1 MNTVG
6 LADIQNAAQI
16 LQDVIAPTPIEHSRA
31 LSEMWGAPVHLK
43 CENLQHTG
51 SFKLR
56 GAYVRLAR
64 LSAEERARGVVAASA
79 GNHAQGVALAGAR
92 LGVAVTVFMP
102 RSAALPKI
110 DATESYGARVELVG
124 ADVAETLAHAERYA
138 AETGAVLV
146 HPFDHP
152 DVITG
157 QGTIGLEIL
166 EQVPDVQTVLVP
178 TGGGGLLAGVAAALA
193 EAAPHV
199 RVIGVQAERA
209 AAYPPSLRAQEP
221 QTVAPRGTMADG
233 IAVPTPGTAPF
244 EIVRDL
250 GVEVITVGEDVIS
263 RALLALAERAKLIV
277 EPAGA
282 VGVAAIVAQELQ
294 LPGPVVPILSGG
306 NIDPVVLLRV
316 LRHGLSAAGRFI
328 HLRIHVTD
336 NPGVL
341 ASLLNLLADLAANV
355 MHVEHTRAG
364 LDLSVD
370 EVEISMQLE
379 TRGTEHCREV
389 LDALRTAGYR
399 VVEREGY
406 PA

>member
-1 MNTVG
+1 MTTVG
-6 LADIQNAAQI
+6 LEAIKQAAE
-16 LQDVIAPTPIEHSRA
+16 LLTGVIAPTPVEHSRA
-31 LSEMWGAPVHLK
+31 LTEIWGGPVYLK

-64 LSAEERARGVVAASA
+64 LSTAERARGVVAASA
-79 GNHAQGVALAGAR
+79 GNHAQGVALAGR
-92 LGVAVTVFMP
+92 QLGIDVTVFMP
-102 RSAALPKI
+102 RDAALPKV
-110 DATESYGARVELVG
+110 DATRNYGARVELIG
-124 ADVAETLAHAERYA
+124 RDVAETLAHAEQYA
-138 AETGAVLV
+138 KETGAVLV

-152 DVITG
+152 DVVTG

-166 EQVPDVQTVLVP
+166 SQVPNVQTVLVP
-178 TGGGGLLAGVAAALA
+178 TGGGGLLAGVGAALA

-209 AAYPPSLRAQEP
+209 AAYPSSLRAQAP
-221 QTVAPRGTMADG
+221 QTVAPNGTMADG
-233 IAVPTPGTAPF
+233 IAVPTPGTTPF
-244 EIVRDL
+244 EIVRALDID
-250 GVEVITVGEDVIS
+250 VITVGEDVIS

-282 VGVAAIVAQELQ
+282 VGVAAILAHELD
-294 LPGPVVPILSGG
+294 LPGPVVAILSGG

-341 ASLLNLLADLAANV
+341 ARLLNLLADLSANV

-364 LDLSVD
+364 VDLSVD

-399 VVEREGY
+399 VVGQEGY
-406 PA
+406 RA

>member
-6 LADIQNAAQI
+6 LSDVQDAAKLLGDIATT
-16 LQDVIAPTPIEHSRA
+16 TPVEHSRA
-31 LSEMWGAPVHLK
+31 LSEMAGSPVHLK

-64 LSAEERARGVVAASA
+64 LSAAERARGVVAASA

-92 LGVAVTVFMP
+92 LGIEVTVFMP
-102 RSAALPKI
+102 RDAALPKI
-110 DATESYGARVELVG
+110 DATQSYGARVELVG
-124 ADVAETLAHAERYA
+124 EDVAETIQHAETYA
-138 AETGAVLV
+138 RATGAVLV

-152 DVITG
+152 DVVAG
-157 QGTIGLEIL
+157 QGTLALEIL
-166 EQVPDVQTVLVP
+166 SQVPDVQTVLVP

-209 AAYPPSLRAQEP
+209 AAYPPSTQSGKPE
-221 QTVAPRGTMADG
+221 TVAPRGTMADG
-233 IAVPTPGTAPF
+233 IAVPTPGNTPF
-244 EIVRDL
+244 QIISNLQTEIT
-250 GVEVITVGEDVIS
+250 TVGEDVIS

-282 VGVAAIVAQELQ
+282 VGVAAILARELD
-294 LPGPVVPILSGG
+294 LEGPVVPILSGG
-306 NIDPVVLLRV
+306 NIDPVVLMRV

-328 HLRIHVTD
+328 HLRINVTD

-341 ASLLNLLADLAANV
+341 ARLLNLLADLAANV

-379 TRGTEHCREV
+379 TRGVQHCEEV
-389 LDALRTAGYR
+389 ISALRTAGYR
-399 VVEREGY
+399 VQE
-406 PA
+406 